1 MIDDIA
7 MARSLRQLRE
17 DYLNA
22 IEVEDDVIEVPAA
35 FVGEILERL
44 AKAQEDRDWLGYLDQ
59 AGIDNSTAYD
69 YACQLRREAR
79 AAVPSGTEEAN
90 DSE

>member
-22 IEVEDDVIEVPAA
+22 IEVEDDVIEVPTA

-44 AKAQEDRDWLGYLDQ
+44 AA
-59 AGIDNSTAYD
+59 
-69 YACQLRREAR
+69 
-79 AAVPSGTEEAN
+79 PSGAEETSATGA
-90 DSE
+90 DSLTQTMIDAINTNPISRRAFARLADLHATGAGS